1 MSKNSISIIVFVV
14 LLVIFINAFSASYTS
29 RNISNLAYIFA
40 LGIDKGENA
49 KMKISAQLSNI
60 ATSTGGGGSSG
71 EGNNP
76 ILISCEA
83 DSIFSGI
90 NLLNTYIGK
99 ELNLAHCSVFVI
111 SKEFAKD
118 GIASEI
124 YSLINNE
131 EVRPSTNLVLS
142 TCNAYDYLKNSNPN
156 LEKLTIKY
164 YDTFSITDRFT
175 GYISNITIGDFYN
188 ALSSKNGE
196 AIAILGGLNSAA
208 RSEKSESSDNS
219 SKSSSSSS
227 EESNS
232 GGSNSGSSD
241 SSNSSS
247 ESSNQSSQ
255 EQENAIINPED
266 LTAGTSSAS
275 GKRGTENIGL
285 AVFENDKFRG
295 ELTATETICHLL
307 INNDVDSC
315 IISID
320 NPIVESEKMELQLF
334 PSKKAKITTDIVD
347 GTPHISI
354 KLCMN
359 ADIMTL
365 EQDINYENPETLEKI
380 SSTAKNYLKGEFDK
394 YLNKVSK
401 EYNCDID
408 EFYTKAIGHFATIP
422 EWENF
427 NWKEKF
433 KNAEFNVS
441 LDLNVTS
448 SLLVTKT

>member
-1 MSKNSISIIVFVV
+1 MSKNSISIIIFIII
-14 LLVIFINAFSASYTS
+14 LIIFINAFSASYTS

-49 KMKISAQLSNI
+49 KIKISAQLSKI

-83 DSIFSGI
+83 NSIFSGI

-99 ELNLAHCSVFVI
+99 ELNLAHCSVFVF
-111 SKEFAKD
+111 SKEFAQD
-118 GIASEI
+118 GISSEI

-142 TCNAYDYLKNSNPN
+142 TCDAYDYLKNSNPN
-156 LEKLTIKY
+156 LERLTTKY
-164 YDTFSITDRFT
+164 YETFSITDRFT
-175 GYISNITIGDFYN
+175 GYISNITIGNFYN
-188 ALSSKNGE
+188 TLASKDEE
-196 AIAILGGLNSAA
+196 ATAILGGLNSAA
-208 RSEKSESSDNS
+208 RSEN
-219 SKSSSSSS
+219 SKSSSNSNKSDSSDTEKLSS
-227 EESNS
+227 ESS
-232 GGSNSGSSD
+232 G
-241 SSNSSS
+241 SSNSSNNS
-247 ESSNQSSQ
+247 SNESSNQSSQ
-255 EQENAIINPED
+255 EQENSIINPED

-307 INNDVDSC
+307 INNDLDSC
-315 IISID
+315 IISIG

-334 PSKKAKITTDIVD
+334 PSKKTKITINIID
-347 GTPHISI
+347 GIPHISI
-354 KLCMN
+354 KLYLN
-359 ADIMTL
+359 ADVMTL
-365 EQDINYENPETLEKI
+365 EQDIDYEVPETLEKI
-380 SSTAKNYLKGEFDK
+380 SSTAKDYLKNEFDK

-433 KNAEFNVS
+433 KNAVFNVD
-441 LDLNVTS
+441 LDFNVTS

>member
-1 MSKNSISIIVFVV
+1 MSKNSISIIIFIII
-14 LLVIFINAFSASYTS
+14 LIIFINAFSASYTS

-49 KMKISAQLSNI
+49 KIKISAQLSKI

-83 DSIFSGI
+83 NSIFSGI

-111 SKEFAKD
+111 SKEFAQD
-118 GIASEI
+118 GISSEI

-142 TCNAYDYLKNSNPN
+142 TCDAYDYLKNSNPN
-156 LEKLTIKY
+156 LERLTTKY
-164 YDTFSITDRFT
+164 YETFSITDRFT
-175 GYISNITIGDFYN
+175 GYISNITIGNFYN
-188 ALSSKNGE
+188 TLASKDEE
-196 AIAILGGLNSAA
+196 ATAILGGLNSAA
-208 RSEKSESSDNS
+208 RSEN
-219 SKSSSSSS
+219 SKSSSNSNKCDSSDTEKLSS
-227 EESNS
+227 ESY
-232 GGSNSGSSD
+232 G
-241 SSNSSS
+241 SSNSSNNS
-247 ESSNQSSQ
+247 SNESSNQSSQ
-255 EQENAIINPED
+255 EQENSIINPED

-307 INNDVDSC
+307 INNDLDSC
-315 IISID
+315 IISIG

-334 PSKKAKITTDIVD
+334 PSKKTKITINIID
-347 GTPHISI
+347 GIPHISI
-354 KLCMN
+354 KLYLN
-359 ADIMTL
+359 ADVMTL
-365 EQDINYENPETLEKI
+365 EQDIDYEIPETLEKI
-380 SSTAKNYLKGEFDK
+380 SSTAKDYLKNEFDK

-422 EWENF
+422 EWKNF

-433 KNAEFNVS
+433 KNAVFNVD
-441 LDLNVTS
+441 LDFNVTS

>member
-1 MSKNSISIIVFVV
+1 MSKNLTSIIVFVI
-14 LLVIFINAFSASYTS
+14 LLVIFSNAFSASYTS

-49 KMKISAQLSNI
+49 KIKISAQLSKI

-83 DSIFSGI
+83 NSIFSGI

-99 ELNLAHCSVFVI
+99 ELNLAHCSVFVF
-111 SKEFAKD
+111 SKEFAQD
-118 GIASEI
+118 GISSEI

-142 TCNAYDYLKNSNPN
+142 TCDAYDYLKNSNPN
-156 LEKLTIKY
+156 LERLTTKY
-164 YDTFSITDRFT
+164 YETFSITDRFT
-175 GYISNITIGDFYN
+175 GYISNITIGNFYN
-188 ALSSKNGE
+188 TLASKDEE
-196 AIAILGGLNSAA
+196 ATAILGGLNSAA
-208 RSEKSESSDNS
+208 RSEN
-219 SKSSSSSS
+219 SKSSSNSNKSDSSDTEKLSS
-227 EESNS
+227 ESS
-232 GGSNSGSSD
+232 G
-241 SSNSSS
+241 SSNSSNNS
-247 ESSNQSSQ
+247 SNESSNQSSQ
-255 EQENAIINPED
+255 EQESSIINPED

-307 INNDVDSC
+307 INNDLDSC
-315 IISID
+315 IISIG

-334 PSKKAKITTDIVD
+334 PSKKTKITTEIVD
-347 GTPHISI
+347 DIPYISI
-354 KLCMN
+354 KLCLN
-359 ADIMTL
+359 ADVMTL
-365 EQDINYENPETLEKI
+365 EQDIDYEIPETLEKI
-380 SSTAKNYLKGEFDK
+380 SSTAKDYLKNEFDK

-422 EWENF
+422 EWKNF

-433 KNAEFNVS
+433 KNAVFNVD
-441 LDLNVTS
+441 LDFNVTS

>member
-1 MSKNSISIIVFVV
+1 MSKNLRSIIVFVI
-14 LLVIFINAFSASYTS
+14 LLVIFVNAFSASYTS

-71 EGNNP
+71 EGNDP

-99 ELNLAHCSVFVI
+99 ELNLAHCSVFVF
-111 SKEFAKD
+111 SKEFAQI
-118 GIASEI
+118 GISSEI

-131 EVRPSTNLVLS
+131 EVRPSTNLVVS
-142 TCNAYDYLKNSNPN
+142 TCDAYDYLKNSSPN
-156 LEKLTIKY
+156 LERLTIKY

-175 GYISNITIGDFYN
+175 GYISNITIGNFYN
-188 ALSSKNGE
+188 TLASKDEE
-196 AIAILGGLNSAA
+196 ATAILGGLNSAA
-208 RSEKSESSDNS
+208 RSEN
-219 SKSSSSSS
+219 SKSSSNSNKSDSSDTEKLSS
-227 EESNS
+227 ESS
-232 GGSNSGSSD
+232 G
-241 SSNSSS
+241 SSNSSNNS
-247 ESSNQSSQ
+247 SNESSNQSSQ
-255 EQENAIINPED
+255 EQENSIINPED

-307 INNDVDSC
+307 INNDLDSC

-320 NPIVESEKMELQLF
+320 NPIVKSEKMELQLF
-334 PSKKAKITTDIVD
+334 PSKKTKITINIID
-347 GTPHISI
+347 GIPHISI
-354 KLCMN
+354 KLYLN
-359 ADIMTL
+359 ADVMTL
-365 EQDINYENPETLEKI
+365 EQDIDYENSETLEKI
-380 SSTAKNYLKGEFDK
+380 SSAARNYLKGEFDK

-408 EFYTKAIGHFATIP
+408 EFYAKAIGHFATIP

-433 KNAEFNVS
+433 KNAVFNI
-441 LDLNVTS
+441 DLHFNVTS

>member
-1 MSKNSISIIVFVV
+1 MSKNSISIIIFIII
-14 LLVIFINAFSASYTS
+14 LIIFINAFSASYTS

-49 KMKISAQLSNI
+49 KIKISAQLSKI

-83 DSIFSGI
+83 NSIFSGI

-99 ELNLAHCSVFVI
+99 ELNLAHCSVFVF
-111 SKEFAKD
+111 SKEFAQD
-118 GIASEI
+118 GISSEI

-142 TCNAYDYLKNSNPN
+142 TCDAYDYLKNSNPN
-156 LEKLTIKY
+156 LERLTTKY
-164 YDTFSITDRFT
+164 YETFSITDRFT
-175 GYISNITIGDFYN
+175 GYISNITIGNFYN
-188 ALSSKNGE
+188 TLASKDEE
-196 AIAILGGLNSAA
+196 ATAILGGLNSAA
-208 RSEKSESSDNS
+208 RSEN
-219 SKSSSSSS
+219 SKSSSNSNKSDSSDTEKLSS
-227 EESNS
+227 ESS
-232 GGSNSGSSD
+232 G
-241 SSNSSS
+241 SSNSSNNS
-247 ESSNQSSQ
+247 SNESSNQSSQ
-255 EQENAIINPED
+255 EQESSIINPED

-307 INNDVDSC
+307 INNDLDSC
-315 IISID
+315 IISIG

-334 PSKKAKITTDIVD
+334 PSKKTKITINIID
-347 GTPHISI
+347 GIPHISI
-354 KLCMN
+354 KLYLN
-359 ADIMTL
+359 ADVMTL
-365 EQDINYENPETLEKI
+365 EQDIDYEIPETLEKI
-380 SSTAKNYLKGEFDK
+380 SSTAKDYLKNEFDK

-433 KNAEFNVS
+433 KNAVFNVD
-441 LDLNVTS
+441 LDFNVTS

>member
-1 MSKNSISIIVFVV
+1 MSKNLRSIIVFVI
-14 LLVIFINAFSASYTS
+14 LLVIFVNAFSASYTS

-71 EGNNP
+71 EGNDP

-99 ELNLAHCSVFVI
+99 ELNLAHCSVFVF
-111 SKEFAKD
+111 SKEFAQI
-118 GIASEI
+118 GISSEI

-131 EVRPSTNLVLS
+131 EVRPSTNLVVS
-142 TCNAYDYLKNSNPN
+142 TCDAYDYLKNSSPN
-156 LEKLTIKY
+156 LERLTIKY

-175 GYISNITIGDFYN
+175 GYISNITIGNFYN
-188 ALSSKNGE
+188 TLASKDEE
-196 AIAILGGLNSAA
+196 ATAILGGLNSAA
-208 RSEKSESSDNS
+208 RSEN
-219 SKSSSSSS
+219 SKSSSNSNKSDSSDTEKLSS
-227 EESNS
+227 ESS
-232 GGSNSGSSD
+232 G
-241 SSNSSS
+241 SSNSSNNS
-247 ESSNQSSQ
+247 SNESSNQSSQ
-255 EQENAIINPED
+255 EQENSIINPED

-307 INNDVDSC
+307 INNDLDSC

-320 NPIVESEKMELQLF
+320 NPVVESEKMELQLF
-334 PSKKAKITTDIVD
+334 PSKKTKITINIID
-347 GTPHISI
+347 GIPHISI
-354 KLCMN
+354 KLYLN
-359 ADIMTL
+359 ADVMTL
-365 EQDINYENPETLEKI
+365 EQDIDYENSETLEKI
-380 SSTAKNYLKGEFDK
+380 SSAARNYLINELNK
-394 YLNKVSK
+394 YLNKISK

-408 EFYTKAIGHFATIP
+408 KFYSKAIGHFATIP
-422 EWENF
+422 EWKNF

-433 KNAEFNVS
+433 KNAVFNVD
-441 LDLNVTS
+441 LDFNVTS

>member
-1 MSKNSISIIVFVV
+1 MSKNLTSIIVFVI
-14 LLVIFINAFSASYTS
+14 LLVIFSNAFSASYTS

-49 KMKISAQLSNI
+49 KIKISAQLSKI

-83 DSIFSGI
+83 NSIFSGI

-99 ELNLAHCSVFVI
+99 ELNLAHCSVFVF
-111 SKEFAKD
+111 SKEFAQD
-118 GIASEI
+118 GISSEI

-142 TCNAYDYLKNSNPN
+142 TCDAYDYLKNSNPN
-156 LEKLTIKY
+156 LERLTTKY
-164 YDTFSITDRFT
+164 YETFSITDRFT
-175 GYISNITIGDFYN
+175 GYISNITIGNFYN
-188 ALSSKNGE
+188 TLASKDEE
-196 AIAILGGLNSAA
+196 ATAILGGLNSAA
-208 RSEKSESSDNS
+208 RSEN
-219 SKSSSSSS
+219 SKSSSNSNKSDSSDTEKLSS
-227 EESNS
+227 ESS
-232 GGSNSGSSD
+232 G
-241 SSNSSS
+241 SSNSSNNS
-247 ESSNQSSQ
+247 SNESSNQSSQ
-255 EQENAIINPED
+255 EQENSIINPED

-307 INNDVDSC
+307 INNDLDSC

-334 PSKKAKITTDIVD
+334 PSKKTKITINIID
-347 GTPHISI
+347 GIPHILI
-354 KLCMN
+354 KLYLN
-359 ADIMTL
+359 ADVMTL
-365 EQDINYENPETLEKI
+365 EQDIDYEIPETLEKI
-380 SSTAKNYLKGEFDK
+380 SSTAKDYLKNEFDK

-433 KNAEFNVS
+433 KNAVFNVD
-441 LDLNVTS
+441 LDFNVTS

>member
-1 MSKNSISIIVFVV
+1 MSKNLRSIIVFVI
-14 LLVIFINAFSASYTS
+14 LLVIFVNAFSASYTS

-71 EGNNP
+71 EGNDP

-99 ELNLAHCSVFVI
+99 ELNLAHCSVFVF
-111 SKEFAKD
+111 SKEFAQI
-118 GIASEI
+118 GISSEI

-131 EVRPSTNLVLS
+131 EVRPSTNLVVS
-142 TCNAYDYLKNSNPN
+142 TCDAYDYLKNSSPN
-156 LEKLTIKY
+156 LERLTIKY

-175 GYISNITIGDFYN
+175 GYISNITIGNFYN
-188 ALSSKNGE
+188 TLASKDEE
-196 AIAILGGLNSAA
+196 ATAILGGLNSAA
-208 RSEKSESSDNS
+208 RSEN
-219 SKSSSSSS
+219 SKSSSNSNKSDSSDTEKLSS
-227 EESNS
+227 ESS
-232 GGSNSGSSD
+232 G
-241 SSNSSS
+241 SSNSSNNS
-247 ESSNQSSQ
+247 SNESSNQSSQ
-255 EQENAIINPED
+255 EQENSIINPED

-307 INNDVDSC
+307 INNDLDSC

-334 PSKKAKITTDIVD
+334 PSKKTKITINIID
-347 GTPHISI
+347 GIPHISI
-354 KLCMN
+354 KLYLN
-359 ADIMTL
+359 ADVMTL
-365 EQDINYENPETLEKI
+365 EQDIDYENSETLEKI
-380 SSTAKNYLKGEFDK
+380 SSAARNYLINELNK
-394 YLNKVSK
+394 YLNKISK

-408 EFYTKAIGHFATIP
+408 KFYSKAIGHFATIP

-433 KNAEFNVS
+433 KNAVFNVD
-441 LDLNVTS
+441 LDFNVTS

>member
-1 MSKNSISIIVFVV
+1 MSKNSISIIIFIII
-14 LLVIFINAFSASYTS
+14 LIIFINAFSASYTS

-76 ILISCEA
+76 TLISCEA

-111 SKEFAKD
+111 SKEFAKE

-142 TCNAYDYLKNSNPN
+142 TCDAYDYLKNSNPN

-196 AIAILGGLNSAA
+196 ATAILGGLNSAA
-208 RSEKSESSDNS
+208 RSEKSENSSDS
-219 SKSSSSSS
+219 SNKSSSSSS
-227 EESNS
+227 EKSNS
-232 GGSNSGSSD
+232 ENSSSSD
-241 SSNSSS
+241 SSSNS

-255 EQENAIINPED
+255 EQDNSIINPED

-307 INNDVDSC
+307 INDDVDSC

-320 NPIVESEKMELQLF
+320 SPIVESEKMELQLF
-334 PSKKAKITTDIVD
+334 PSKKTKITTNIVD
-347 GTPHISI
+347 GTPHIFI
-354 KLCMN
+354 KLFLN

-365 EQDINYENPETLEKI
+365 EQDINYEDSETLEKI
-380 SSTAKNYLKGEFDK
+380 SATAQNYLKGEFDK
-394 YLNKVSK
+394 YLNKISK

-422 EWENF
+422 EWKDF

-433 KNAEFNVS
+433 KDAIFNVD
-441 LDLNVTS
+441 LDFNVTS

>member
-1 MSKNSISIIVFVV
+1 MSKNLTSIIVFVI
-14 LLVIFINAFSASYTS
+14 LLVIFSNAFSASYTS

-49 KMKISAQLSNI
+49 KIKISAQLSKI

-83 DSIFSGI
+83 NSIFSGI

-99 ELNLAHCSVFVI
+99 ELNLAHCSVFVF
-111 SKEFAKD
+111 SKEFAQD
-118 GIASEI
+118 GISSEI

-142 TCNAYDYLKNSNPN
+142 TCDAYDYLKNSNPN
-156 LEKLTIKY
+156 LERLTTKY
-164 YDTFSITDRFT
+164 YETFSITDRFT
-175 GYISNITIGDFYN
+175 GYISNITIGNFYN
-188 ALSSKNGE
+188 TLASKDEE
-196 AIAILGGLNSAA
+196 ATAILGGLNSAA
-208 RSEKSESSDNS
+208 RSEN
-219 SKSSSSSS
+219 SKSSSNSNKSDSSDTEKLSS
-227 EESNS
+227 ESS
-232 GGSNSGSSD
+232 G
-241 SSNSSS
+241 SSNSSNNS
-247 ESSNQSSQ
+247 SNESSNQSSQ
-255 EQENAIINPED
+255 EQESSIINPED

-307 INNDVDSC
+307 INNDLDSC

-334 PSKKAKITTDIVD
+334 PSKKTKITINIID
-347 GTPHISI
+347 GIPHISI
-354 KLCMN
+354 KLYLN
-359 ADIMTL
+359 ADVMTL
-365 EQDINYENPETLEKI
+365 EQDIDYEIPETLEKI
-380 SSTAKNYLKGEFDK
+380 SSTAKDYLKNEFDK

-408 EFYTKAIGHFATIP
+408 KFYSKAIGHFATIP

-433 KNAEFNVS
+433 KNAVFNID
-441 LDLNVTS
+441 LDFNVTS

>member
-1 MSKNSISIIVFVV
+1 MSKNSISIIIFIII
-14 LLVIFINAFSASYTS
+14 LIIFINAFSASYTS

-49 KMKISAQLSNI
+49 KIKISAQLSNI

-83 DSIFSGI
+83 NSIFSGI

-99 ELNLAHCSVFVI
+99 ELNLAHCSVFVF
-111 SKEFAKD
+111 SKEFAQD
-118 GIASEI
+118 GISSEI

-142 TCNAYDYLKNSNPN
+142 TCDAYDYLKNSNPN
-156 LEKLTIKY
+156 LERLTTKY
-164 YDTFSITDRFT
+164 YETFSITDRFT
-175 GYISNITIGDFYN
+175 GYISNITIGNFYN
-188 ALSSKNGE
+188 TLASKDEE
-196 AIAILGGLNSAA
+196 ATAILGGLNSAA
-208 RSEKSESSDNS
+208 RSEN
-219 SKSSSSSS
+219 SKSSSNSNKSDSSDTEKLSS
-227 EESNS
+227 ESS
-232 GGSNSGSSD
+232 G
-241 SSNSSS
+241 SSNSSNNS
-247 ESSNQSSQ
+247 SNESSNQSSQ
-255 EQENAIINPED
+255 EQENSIINPED

-307 INNDVDSC
+307 INNDLDSC
-315 IISID
+315 IISIG

-334 PSKKAKITTDIVD
+334 PSKKTKITINIID
-347 GTPHISI
+347 GIPHISI
-354 KLCMN
+354 KLYLN
-359 ADIMTL
+359 ADVMTL
-365 EQDINYENPETLEKI
+365 EQDIDYEIPETLEKI
-380 SSTAKNYLKGEFDK
+380 SSTAKDYLKNEFDK

-433 KNAEFNVS
+433 KNAVFNVD
-441 LDLNVTS
+441 LDFNVTS

>member
-1 MSKNSISIIVFVV
+1 MSKNSISIIIFIII
-14 LLVIFINAFSASYTS
+14 LIIFINAFSASYTS

-76 ILISCEA
+76 TLISCEA

-111 SKEFAKD
+111 SKEFAKE

-142 TCNAYDYLKNSNPN
+142 TCDAYDYLKNSNPN

-175 GYISNITIGDFYN
+175 GYISNITIGNFYN
-188 ALSSKNGE
+188 TLASKDEE
-196 AIAILGGLNSAA
+196 ATAILGGLNSAA
-208 RSEKSESSDNS
+208 RSEN
-219 SKSSSSSS
+219 SKSSSNSNKSDSSDTEKLSS
-227 EESNS
+227 ESS
-232 GGSNSGSSD
+232 G
-241 SSNSSS
+241 SSNSSNNS
-247 ESSNQSSQ
+247 SNESSNQSSQ
-255 EQENAIINPED
+255 EQENSIINSED

-307 INNDVDSC
+307 INNDLDSC

-334 PSKKAKITTDIVD
+334 PSKKTKITINIID
-347 GTPHISI
+347 GIPHISI
-354 KLCMN
+354 KLYLN
-359 ADIMTL
+359 ADVMTL
-365 EQDINYENPETLEKI
+365 EQDIDYENSETLEKI
-380 SSTAKNYLKGEFDK
+380 SSAAKNYLINELNK
-394 YLNKVSK
+394 YLNKISK

-408 EFYTKAIGHFATIP
+408 KFYSKAIGHFATIP
-422 EWENF
+422 EWKNF

-433 KNAEFNVS
+433 KNAVFNVD
-441 LDLNVTS
+441 LDFNVTS

>member
-1 MSKNSISIIVFVV
+1 MSKNLTSIIVFVI
-14 LLVIFINAFSASYTS
+14 LLVIFSNAFSASYTS

-49 KMKISAQLSNI
+49 KIKISAQLSKI

-83 DSIFSGI
+83 NSIFSGI

-99 ELNLAHCSVFVI
+99 ELNLAHCSVFVF
-111 SKEFAKD
+111 SKEFAQD
-118 GIASEI
+118 GISSEI

-142 TCNAYDYLKNSNPN
+142 TCDAYDYLKNSNPN
-156 LEKLTIKY
+156 LERLTTKY
-164 YDTFSITDRFT
+164 YETFSITDRFT
-175 GYISNITIGDFYN
+175 GYISNITIGNFYN
-188 ALSSKNGE
+188 TLASKDEE
-196 AIAILGGLNSAA
+196 ATAILGGLNSAA
-208 RSEKSESSDNS
+208 RSEN
-219 SKSSSSSS
+219 SKSSSNSNKSDSSDTEKLSS
-227 EESNS
+227 ESS
-232 GGSNSGSSD
+232 G
-241 SSNSSS
+241 SSNSSNNS
-247 ESSNQSSQ
+247 SNESSNQSSQ
-255 EQENAIINPED
+255 EQENSIINPED

-307 INNDVDSC
+307 INNDLDSC

-334 PSKKAKITTDIVD
+334 PSKKTKITINIID
-347 GTPHISI
+347 GIPHISI
-354 KLCMN
+354 KLYLN
-359 ADIMTL
+359 ADVMTL
-365 EQDINYENPETLEKI
+365 EQDIDYEIPETLEKI
-380 SSTAKNYLKGEFDK
+380 SSTAKDYLKNEFDK

-433 KNAEFNVS
+433 KNAVFNVD
-441 LDLNVTS
+441 LDFNVTS

>member
-1 MSKNSISIIVFVV
+1 MSKNLRSIIVFVI
-14 LLVIFINAFSASYTS
+14 LLVIFVNAFSASYTS

-49 KMKISAQLSNI
+49 KIKISAQLSKI

-83 DSIFSGI
+83 NSIFSGI

-99 ELNLAHCSVFVI
+99 ELNLAHCSVFVF
-111 SKEFAKD
+111 SKEFAQD
-118 GIASEI
+118 GISSEI

-142 TCNAYDYLKNSNPN
+142 TCDAYDYLKNSNPN
-156 LEKLTIKY
+156 LERLTTKY
-164 YDTFSITDRFT
+164 YETFSITDRFT
-175 GYISNITIGDFYN
+175 GYISNITIGNFYN
-188 ALSSKNGE
+188 TLASKDEE
-196 AIAILGGLNSAA
+196 ATAILGGLNSAA
-208 RSEKSESSDNS
+208 RSEN
-219 SKSSSSSS
+219 SKSSSNSNKSDSSDTEKLSS
-227 EESNS
+227 ESS
-232 GGSNSGSSD
+232 G
-241 SSNSSS
+241 SSNSSNNS
-247 ESSNQSSQ
+247 SNESSNQSSQ
-255 EQENAIINPED
+255 EQESSIINPED

-307 INNDVDSC
+307 INDDLDSC
-315 IISID
+315 IISIG
-320 NPIVESEKMELQLF
+320 NPFIESEKMELQLF
-334 PSKKAKITTDIVD
+334 PSKKTKITTEIVD
-347 GTPHISI
+347 DIPYISI
-354 KLCMN
+354 KLCLN
-359 ADIMTL
+359 ADVMTL
-365 EQDINYENPETLEKI
+365 EQDIDYEIPETLEKI
-380 SSTAKNYLKGEFDK
+380 SYTAKDYLKNEFDK

-422 EWENF
+422 EWKNF

-433 KNAEFNVS
+433 KNAVFNVD
-441 LDLNVTS
+441 LDFNVTS

>member
-1 MSKNSISIIVFVV
+1 MSKNLRSIIVFVI
-14 LLVIFINAFSASYTS
+14 LFVIFVNAFSASYTS

-76 ILISCEA
+76 TLITCEA

-111 SKEFAKD
+111 SKEFAKE

-142 TCNAYDYLKNSNPN
+142 TCDAYDYLKNSNPN

-175 GYISNITIGDFYN
+175 GYISNITIGNFYN
-188 ALSSKNGE
+188 TLASKDEE
-196 AIAILGGLNSAA
+196 ATAILGGLNSAA
-208 RSEKSESSDNS
+208 RSEN
-219 SKSSSSSS
+219 SKSSSNSNKSDSSDTEKLSS
-227 EESNS
+227 ESS
-232 GGSNSGSSD
+232 G
-241 SSNSSS
+241 SSNSSNNS
-247 ESSNQSSQ
+247 SNESSNQSSQ
-255 EQENAIINPED
+255 EQENSIINPED

-307 INNDVDSC
+307 INNDLDSC

-334 PSKKAKITTDIVD
+334 PSKKTKITINIID
-347 GTPHISI
+347 GIPHISI
-354 KLCMN
+354 KLYLN
-359 ADIMTL
+359 ADVMTL
-365 EQDINYENPETLEKI
+365 EQDIDYENSETLEKI
-380 SSTAKNYLKGEFDK
+380 SSAARNYLINELNK
-394 YLNKVSK
+394 YLNKISK

-408 EFYTKAIGHFATIP
+408 KFYSKAIGHFATIP
-422 EWENF
+422 EWKNF

-433 KNAEFNVS
+433 KNAVFNVD
-441 LDLNVTS
+441 LDFNVTS

>member
-1 MSKNSISIIVFVV
+1 MSKNLTSIIVFVI
-14 LLVIFINAFSASYTS
+14 LLVIFSNAFSASYTS

-49 KMKISAQLSNI
+49 KMKISAQLSKI

-83 DSIFSGI
+83 NSIFSGI

-99 ELNLAHCSVFVI
+99 ELNLAHCSVFVF
-111 SKEFAKD
+111 SKEFAQD
-118 GIASEI
+118 GISSEI

-142 TCNAYDYLKNSNPN
+142 TCDAYDYLKNSNPN
-156 LEKLTIKY
+156 LERLTTKY
-164 YDTFSITDRFT
+164 YETFSITDRFT
-175 GYISNITIGDFYN
+175 GYISNITIGNFYN
-188 ALSSKNGE
+188 TLASKDEE
-196 AIAILGGLNSAA
+196 ATAILGGLNSAA
-208 RSEKSESSDNS
+208 RSEN
-219 SKSSSSSS
+219 SKSSSNSNKSDSSDTEKLSS
-227 EESNS
+227 ESS
-232 GGSNSGSSD
+232 G
-241 SSNSSS
+241 SSNSSNNS
-247 ESSNQSSQ
+247 SNESSNQSSQ
-255 EQENAIINPED
+255 EQESSIINPED

-307 INNDVDSC
+307 INNDLDSC
-315 IISID
+315 IISIG

-334 PSKKAKITTDIVD
+334 PSKKTKITINIID
-347 GTPHISI
+347 GIPHISI
-354 KLCMN
+354 KLYLN
-359 ADIMTL
+359 ADVMTL
-365 EQDINYENPETLEKI
+365 EQDIDYEIPETLEKI
-380 SSTAKNYLKGEFDK
+380 SSTAKDYLKNEFDK

-433 KNAEFNVS
+433 KNAVFNVD
-441 LDLNVTS
+441 LDFNVTS

>member
-1 MSKNSISIIVFVV
+1 MSKNLTSIIVFVI
-14 LLVIFINAFSASYTS
+14 LLVIFSNAFSASYTS

-49 KMKISAQLSNI
+49 KIKISAQLSKI

-83 DSIFSGI
+83 NSIFSGI

-99 ELNLAHCSVFVI
+99 ELNLAHCSVFVF
-111 SKEFAKD
+111 SKEFAQD
-118 GIASEI
+118 GISSEI

-142 TCNAYDYLKNSNPN
+142 TCDAYDYLKNSNPN
-156 LEKLTIKY
+156 LERLTTKY
-164 YDTFSITDRFT
+164 YETFSITDRFT
-175 GYISNITIGDFYN
+175 GYISNITIGNFYN
-188 ALSSKNGE
+188 TLASKDEE
-196 AIAILGGLNSAA
+196 ATAILGGLNSAA
-208 RSEKSESSDNS
+208 RSEN
-219 SKSSSSSS
+219 SKSSSNSNKSDSSDTEKLSS
-227 EESNS
+227 ESS
-232 GGSNSGSSD
+232 G
-241 SSNSSS
+241 SSNSSNNS
-247 ESSNQSSQ
+247 SNESSNQSSQ
-255 EQENAIINPED
+255 EQESSIINPED

-307 INNDVDSC
+307 INNDLDSC

-334 PSKKAKITTDIVD
+334 PSKKTKITINIID
-347 GTPHISI
+347 GIPHISI
-354 KLCMN
+354 KLYLN
-359 ADIMTL
+359 ADVMTL
-365 EQDINYENPETLEKI
+365 EQDIDYENSETLEKI
-380 SSTAKNYLKGEFDK
+380 SSAAKNFLINELNK
-394 YLNKVSK
+394 YLNKISK

-408 EFYTKAIGHFATIP
+408 KFYSKAIGHFATIP

-433 KNAEFNVS
+433 KNAVFNID
-441 LDLNVTS
+441 LDFNVTS

>member
-1 MSKNSISIIVFVV
+1 MSKNLTSIIVFVI
-14 LLVIFINAFSASYTS
+14 LLVIFSNAFSASYTS

-49 KMKISAQLSNI
+49 KIKISAQLSKI

-83 DSIFSGI
+83 NSIFSGI

-99 ELNLAHCSVFVI
+99 ELNLAHCSVFVF
-111 SKEFAKD
+111 SKEFAQD
-118 GIASEI
+118 GISSEI

-142 TCNAYDYLKNSNPN
+142 TCDAYDYLKNSNPN
-156 LEKLTIKY
+156 LERLTTKY
-164 YDTFSITDRFT
+164 YETFSITDRFT
-175 GYISNITIGDFYN
+175 GYISNITIGNFYN
-188 ALSSKNGE
+188 TLASKDEE
-196 AIAILGGLNSAA
+196 ATAILGGLNSAA
-208 RSEKSESSDNS
+208 RSEN
-219 SKSSSSSS
+219 SKSSSNSNKSDSSDTEKLSS
-227 EESNS
+227 ESS
-232 GGSNSGSSD
+232 G
-241 SSNSSS
+241 SSNSSNNS
-247 ESSNQSSQ
+247 SNESSNQSSQ
-255 EQENAIINPED
+255 EQENSIINPED

-307 INNDVDSC
+307 INNDLDSC

-334 PSKKAKITTDIVD
+334 PSKKTKITINIID
-347 GTPHISI
+347 GIPHISI
-354 KLCMN
+354 KLYLN
-359 ADIMTL
+359 ADVMTL
-365 EQDINYENPETLEKI
+365 EQDIDYEIPETLEKI
-380 SSTAKNYLKGEFDK
+380 SSTAKDYLKNEFDK

-422 EWENF
+422 EWKNF

-433 KNAEFNVS
+433 KNAVFNVD
-441 LDLNVTS
+441 LDFNVTS

>member
-1 MSKNSISIIVFVV
+1 MSKNSISIIIFIII
-14 LLVIFINAFSASYTS
+14 LIIFINAFSASYTS

-76 ILISCEA
+76 TLISCEA

-111 SKEFAKD
+111 SKEFAQD
-118 GIASEI
+118 GISSEI

-142 TCNAYDYLKNSNPN
+142 TCDAYDYLKNSNPN
-156 LEKLTIKY
+156 LERLTTKY
-164 YDTFSITDRFT
+164 YETFSITDRFT
-175 GYISNITIGDFYN
+175 GYISNITIGNFYN
-188 ALSSKNGE
+188 TLASKDEE
-196 AIAILGGLNSAA
+196 ATAILGGLNSAA
-208 RSEKSESSDNS
+208 RSEN
-219 SKSSSSSS
+219 SKSSSNSNKSDGSDTEKLSS
-227 EESNS
+227 ESY
-232 GGSNSGSSD
+232 G
-241 SSNSSS
+241 SSNSSNNS
-247 ESSNQSSQ
+247 SNESSNQSSQ
-255 EQENAIINPED
+255 EQENSIINPED

-307 INNDVDSC
+307 INNDLDSC
-315 IISID
+315 IISIG

-334 PSKKAKITTDIVD
+334 PSKKTKITINIID
-347 GTPHISI
+347 GIPHISI
-354 KLCMN
+354 KLYLN
-359 ADIMTL
+359 ADVMTL
-365 EQDINYENPETLEKI
+365 EQDIDYEIPETLEKI
-380 SSTAKNYLKGEFDK
+380 SSTAKDYLKNEFDK

-422 EWENF
+422 EWKNF
-427 NWKEKF
+427 NWKEKL
-433 KNAEFNVS
+433 KNAVFNVD
-441 LDLNVTS
+441 LDFNVTS

>member
-1 MSKNSISIIVFVV
+1 MSKNLRSIIVFVI
-14 LLVIFINAFSASYTS
+14 LLVIFVNAFSASYTS

-71 EGNNP
+71 EGNDP

-99 ELNLAHCSVFVI
+99 ELNLAHCSVFVF
-111 SKEFAKD
+111 SKEFAQD
-118 GIASEI
+118 GISSEI

-142 TCNAYDYLKNSNPN
+142 TCDAYDYLKNSNPN
-156 LEKLTIKY
+156 LERLTTKY
-164 YDTFSITDRFT
+164 YETFSITDRFT
-175 GYISNITIGDFYN
+175 GYISNITIGNFYN
-188 ALSSKNGE
+188 TLASKDEE
-196 AIAILGGLNSAA
+196 ATAILGGLNSAA
-208 RSEKSESSDNS
+208 RSEN
-219 SKSSSSSS
+219 SKSSSNSNKSDSSDTEKLSS
-227 EESNS
+227 ESS
-232 GGSNSGSSD
+232 G
-241 SSNSSS
+241 SSNSSNNS
-247 ESSNQSSQ
+247 SNESSNQSSQ
-255 EQENAIINPED
+255 EQESSIINPED

-307 INNDVDSC
+307 INNDLDSC
-315 IISID
+315 IISIG

-334 PSKKAKITTDIVD
+334 PSKKTKITINIID
-347 GTPHISI
+347 GIPHISI
-354 KLCMN
+354 KLYLN
-359 ADIMTL
+359 ADVMTL
-365 EQDINYENPETLEKI
+365 EQDIDYEIPETLEKI
-380 SSTAKNYLKGEFDK
+380 SSTAKDYLKNEFDK

-408 EFYTKAIGHFATIP
+408 EFYAKAIGHFATIP

-433 KNAEFNVS
+433 KNAVFNVD
-441 LDLNVTS
+441 LDFNVTS

>member
-1 MSKNSISIIVFVV
+1 MSKNLRSIIVFVI
-14 LLVIFINAFSASYTS
+14 LLVIFVNAFSASYTS

-71 EGNNP
+71 EGNDP

-83 DSIFSGI
+83 NSIFSGI

-99 ELNLAHCSVFVI
+99 ELNLAHCSVFVF
-111 SKEFAKD
+111 SKEFAQI
-118 GIASEI
+118 GISSEI

-131 EVRPSTNLVLS
+131 EVRPSTNLVVS
-142 TCNAYDYLKNSNPN
+142 TCDAYDYLKNSSPN
-156 LEKLTIKY
+156 LERLTIKY

-175 GYISNITIGDFYN
+175 GYISNITIGNFYN
-188 ALSSKNGE
+188 TLASKDEE
-196 AIAILGGLNSAA
+196 ATAILGGLNSAA
-208 RSEKSESSDNS
+208 RSEN
-219 SKSSSSSS
+219 SKSSSNSNKSDSSDTEKLSS
-227 EESNS
+227 ESS
-232 GGSNSGSSD
+232 G
-241 SSNSSS
+241 SSNSSNNS
-247 ESSNQSSQ
+247 SNESSNQSSQ
-255 EQENAIINPED
+255 EQENSIINPED

-307 INNDVDSC
+307 INNDLDSC
-315 IISID
+315 IISIS

-334 PSKKAKITTDIVD
+334 PSKKTKITINIID
-347 GTPHISI
+347 GIPHISI
-354 KLCMN
+354 KLYLN
-359 ADIMTL
+359 ADVMTL
-365 EQDINYENPETLEKI
+365 EQDIDYENSETLEKI
-380 SSTAKNYLKGEFDK
+380 SSAARNYLINELNK
-394 YLNKVSK
+394 YLNKISK

-408 EFYTKAIGHFATIP
+408 KFYSKAIGHFATIP

-433 KNAEFNVS
+433 KNAVFNID
-441 LDLNVTS
+441 LDFNVTS

>member
-1 MSKNSISIIVFVV
+1 MSKNLRSIIIFVV

-49 KMKISAQLSNI
+49 KIKISAQLSKI

-83 DSIFSGI
+83 NSIFSGI

-99 ELNLAHCSVFVI
+99 ELNLAHCSVFVF
-111 SKEFAKD
+111 SKEFAQD
-118 GIASEI
+118 GISSEI

-142 TCNAYDYLKNSNPN
+142 TCDAYDYLKNSNPN
-156 LEKLTIKY
+156 LERLTTKY
-164 YDTFSITDRFT
+164 YETFSITDRFT
-175 GYISNITIGDFYN
+175 GYISNITIGNFYN
-188 ALSSKNGE
+188 TLASKDEE
-196 AIAILGGLNSAA
+196 ATAILGGLNSAA
-208 RSEKSESSDNS
+208 RSEN
-219 SKSSSSSS
+219 SKSSSNSNKSDSSDTEKLSS
-227 EESNS
+227 ESS
-232 GGSNSGSSD
+232 G
-241 SSNSSS
+241 SSNSSNNS
-247 ESSNQSSQ
+247 SNESSNQSSQ
-255 EQENAIINPED
+255 EQESSIINPED

-307 INNDVDSC
+307 INNDLDSC
-315 IISID
+315 IISIG

-334 PSKKAKITTDIVD
+334 PSKKTKITINIID
-347 GTPHISI
+347 GIPHISI
-354 KLCMN
+354 KLYLN
-359 ADIMTL
+359 ADVMTL
-365 EQDINYENPETLEKI
+365 EQDIDYEIPETLEKI
-380 SSTAKNYLKGEFDK
+380 SSTAKDYLKNEFDK

-422 EWENF
+422 EWKNF

-433 KNAEFNVS
+433 KNAVFNVD
-441 LDLNVTS
+441 LDFNVTS

>member
-1 MSKNSISIIVFVV
+1 MSKNSISIIIFIII
-14 LLVIFINAFSASYTS
+14 LIIFINAFSASYTS

-76 ILISCEA
+76 TLISCEA

-111 SKEFAKD
+111 SKEFAKE

-142 TCNAYDYLKNSNPN
+142 TCDAYDYLKNSNPN

-175 GYISNITIGDFYN
+175 GYISNITIGNFYN
-188 ALSSKNGE
+188 TLASKDEE
-196 AIAILGGLNSAA
+196 ATAILGGLNSAA
-208 RSEKSESSDNS
+208 RSEN
-219 SKSSSSSS
+219 SKSSSNSNKSDSSDTEKLSS
-227 EESNS
+227 ESS
-232 GGSNSGSSD
+232 G
-241 SSNSSS
+241 SSNSSNNS
-247 ESSNQSSQ
+247 SNESSNQSSQ
-255 EQENAIINPED
+255 EQENSIINPED

-307 INNDVDSC
+307 INNDLDSC
-315 IISID
+315 IISIG

-334 PSKKAKITTDIVD
+334 PSKKTKITINIID
-347 GTPHISI
+347 GIPHISI
-354 KLCMN
+354 KLYLN
-359 ADIMTL
+359 ADVMTL
-365 EQDINYENPETLEKI
+365 EQDIDYEIPETLEKI
-380 SSTAKNYLKGEFDK
+380 SSTAKDYLKNEFDK
-394 YLNKVSK
+394 YLNKISK

-433 KNAEFNVS
+433 KNAVFNVD
-441 LDLNVTS
+441 LDFNVTS

>member
-1 MSKNSISIIVFVV
+1 MSKNSISIIIFIII
-14 LLVIFINAFSASYTS
+14 LIIFINAFSASYTS

-49 KMKISAQLSNI
+49 KIKISAQLSKI

-83 DSIFSGI
+83 NSIFSGI

-111 SKEFAKD
+111 SKEFAQD
-118 GIASEI
+118 GISSEI

-142 TCNAYDYLKNSNPN
+142 TCDAYDYLKNSNPN
-156 LEKLTIKY
+156 LERLTTKY
-164 YDTFSITDRFT
+164 YETFSITDRFT
-175 GYISNITIGDFYN
+175 GYISNITIGNFYN
-188 ALSSKNGE
+188 TLASKDEE
-196 AIAILGGLNSAA
+196 ATAILGGLNSAA
-208 RSEKSESSDNS
+208 RSEN
-219 SKSSSSSS
+219 SKSSSNSNKSDGSDTEKLSS
-227 EESNS
+227 ESY
-232 GGSNSGSSD
+232 G
-241 SSNSSS
+241 SSNSSNNS
-247 ESSNQSSQ
+247 SNESSNQSSQ
-255 EQENAIINPED
+255 EQENSIINPED

-307 INNDVDSC
+307 INNDLDSC
-315 IISID
+315 IISIG

-334 PSKKAKITTDIVD
+334 PSKKTKITINIID
-347 GTPHISI
+347 GIPHISI
-354 KLCMN
+354 KLYLN
-359 ADIMTL
+359 ADVMTL
-365 EQDINYENPETLEKI
+365 EQDIDYEIPETLEKI
-380 SSTAKNYLKGEFDK
+380 SSTAKDYLKNEFDK

-422 EWENF
+422 EWKNF

-433 KNAEFNVS
+433 KNAVFNVD
-441 LDLNVTS
+441 LDFNVTS

>member
-1 MSKNSISIIVFVV
+1 MSKNLTSIIVFVI
-14 LLVIFINAFSASYTS
+14 LLVIFVNAFSASYTS

-49 KMKISAQLSNI
+49 KIKISAQLSKI

-83 DSIFSGI
+83 NSIFSGI

-99 ELNLAHCSVFVI
+99 ELNLAHCSVFVF
-111 SKEFAKD
+111 SKEFAQD
-118 GIASEI
+118 GISSEI

-142 TCNAYDYLKNSNPN
+142 TCDAYDYLKNSNPN
-156 LEKLTIKY
+156 LERLTTKY
-164 YDTFSITDRFT
+164 YETFSITDRFT
-175 GYISNITIGDFYN
+175 GYISNITIGNFYN
-188 ALSSKNGE
+188 TLASKDEE
-196 AIAILGGLNSAA
+196 ATAILGGLNSAA
-208 RSEKSESSDNS
+208 RSEN
-219 SKSSSSSS
+219 SKSSSNSNKSDSSDTEKLSS
-227 EESNS
+227 ESS
-232 GGSNSGSSD
+232 G
-241 SSNSSS
+241 SSNSSNNS
-247 ESSNQSSQ
+247 SNESSNQSSQ
-255 EQENAIINPED
+255 EQENSIINSED

-307 INNDVDSC
+307 INNDLDSC
-315 IISID
+315 IISIG

-334 PSKKAKITTDIVD
+334 PSKKTKITINIID
-347 GTPHISI
+347 GIPHISI
-354 KLCMN
+354 KLYLN
-359 ADIMTL
+359 ADVMTL
-365 EQDINYENPETLEKI
+365 EQDIDYEIPETLEKI
-380 SSTAKNYLKGEFDK
+380 SSTAKDYLKNEFDK

-433 KNAEFNVS
+433 KNAVFNVD
-441 LDLNVTS
+441 LDFNVTS

>member
-1 MSKNSISIIVFVV
+1 MSKNLTSIIVFVI
-14 LLVIFINAFSASYTS
+14 LLVIFSNAFSASYTS

-49 KMKISAQLSNI
+49 KIKISAQLSKI

-83 DSIFSGI
+83 NSIFSGI

-99 ELNLAHCSVFVI
+99 ELNLAHCSVFVF
-111 SKEFAKD
+111 SKEFAQD
-118 GIASEI
+118 GISSEI

-142 TCNAYDYLKNSNPN
+142 TCDAYDYLKNSNPN
-156 LEKLTIKY
+156 LERLTTKY
-164 YDTFSITDRFT
+164 YETFSITDRFT
-175 GYISNITIGDFYN
+175 GYISNITIGNFYN
-188 ALSSKNGE
+188 TLASKDEE
-196 AIAILGGLNSAA
+196 ATAILGGLNSAA
-208 RSEKSESSDNS
+208 RSEN
-219 SKSSSSSS
+219 SKSSSNSNKSDSSDTEKLSS
-227 EESNS
+227 ESS
-232 GGSNSGSSD
+232 G
-241 SSNSSS
+241 SSNSSNNS
-247 ESSNQSSQ
+247 SNESSNQSSQ
-255 EQENAIINPED
+255 EQESSIINPED

-307 INNDVDSC
+307 INNDLDSC
-315 IISID
+315 IISIS

-334 PSKKAKITTDIVD
+334 PSKKTKITINIID
-347 GTPHISI
+347 GIPHISI
-354 KLCMN
+354 KLYLN
-359 ADIMTL
+359 ADVMTL
-365 EQDINYENPETLEKI
+365 EQDIDYENSETLEKI
-380 SSTAKNYLKGEFDK
+380 SSAAQNYLKGEFDK

-401 EYNCDID
+401 EYNCYID

-422 EWENF
+422 EWKNF

-433 KNAEFNVS
+433 KNAVFNVD
-441 LDLNVTS
+441 LDFNVTS

>member
-1 MSKNSISIIVFVV
+1 MSKNSISIIIFIII
-14 LLVIFINAFSASYTS
+14 LIIFINAFSASYTS

-76 ILISCEA
+76 TLISCEA

-111 SKEFAKD
+111 SKEFAQD
-118 GIASEI
+118 GISSEI

-142 TCNAYDYLKNSNPN
+142 TCDAYDYLKNSNPN
-156 LEKLTIKY
+156 LERLTTKY
-164 YDTFSITDRFT
+164 YETFSITDRFT
-175 GYISNITIGDFYN
+175 GYISNITIGNFYN
-188 ALSSKNGE
+188 TLASKDEE
-196 AIAILGGLNSAA
+196 ATAILGGLNSAA
-208 RSEKSESSDNS
+208 RSEN
-219 SKSSSSSS
+219 SKSSSNSNKSDSSDTEKLSS
-227 EESNS
+227 ESS
-232 GGSNSGSSD
+232 G
-241 SSNSSS
+241 SSNSSNNS
-247 ESSNQSSQ
+247 SNESSNQSSQ
-255 EQENAIINPED
+255 EQENSIINPED

-307 INNDVDSC
+307 INNDLDSC
-315 IISID
+315 IISIG

-334 PSKKAKITTDIVD
+334 PSKKTKITINIID
-347 GTPHISI
+347 GIPHISI
-354 KLCMN
+354 KLYLN
-359 ADIMTL
+359 ADVMTL
-365 EQDINYENPETLEKI
+365 EQDIDYEIPETLEKI
-380 SSTAKNYLKGEFDK
+380 SSTAKDYLKNEFDK

-422 EWENF
+422 EWKNF
-427 NWKEKF
+427 NWKEKL
-433 KNAEFNVS
+433 KNAVFNVD
-441 LDLNVTS
+441 LDFNVTS

>member
-1 MSKNSISIIVFVV
+1 MSKNLRSIIIFVV

-49 KMKISAQLSNI
+49 KIKISAQLSKI

-83 DSIFSGI
+83 NSIFSGI

-99 ELNLAHCSVFVI
+99 ELNLAHCSVFVF
-111 SKEFAKD
+111 SKEFAQD
-118 GIASEI
+118 GISSEI

-142 TCNAYDYLKNSNPN
+142 TCDAYDYLKNSNPN
-156 LEKLTIKY
+156 LERLTTKY
-164 YDTFSITDRFT
+164 YETFSITDRFT
-175 GYISNITIGDFYN
+175 GYISNITIGNFYN
-188 ALSSKNGE
+188 TLASKDEE
-196 AIAILGGLNSAA
+196 ATAILGGLNSAA
-208 RSEKSESSDNS
+208 RSEN
-219 SKSSSSSS
+219 SKSSSNSNKSDSSDTEKLSS
-227 EESNS
+227 ESS
-232 GGSNSGSSD
+232 G
-241 SSNSSS
+241 SSNSSNNS
-247 ESSNQSSQ
+247 SNESSNQSSQ
-255 EQENAIINPED
+255 EQESSIINPED

-307 INNDVDSC
+307 INNDLDSC
-315 IISID
+315 IISIG

-334 PSKKAKITTDIVD
+334 PSKKTKITINIID
-347 GTPHISI
+347 GIPHISI
-354 KLCMN
+354 KLYLN
-359 ADIMTL
+359 ADVMTL
-365 EQDINYENPETLEKI
+365 EQDIDYEIPETLEKI
-380 SSTAKNYLKGEFDK
+380 SSTAKDYLKNEFDK

-422 EWENF
+422 EWKNF
-427 NWKEKF
+427 NWKEK
-433 KNAEFNVS
+433 
-441 LDLNVTS
+441 
-448 SLLVTKT
+448 

>member
-1 MSKNSISIIVFVV
+1 MSKNLTSIIVFVI
-14 LLVIFINAFSASYTS
+14 LLVIFSNAFSASYTS

-49 KMKISAQLSNI
+49 KIKISAQLSKI

-83 DSIFSGI
+83 NSIFSGI

-99 ELNLAHCSVFVI
+99 ELNLAHCSVFVF
-111 SKEFAKD
+111 SKEFAQD
-118 GIASEI
+118 GISSEI

-131 EVRPSTNLVLS
+131 EVRPSTNLVVS
-142 TCNAYDYLKNSNPN
+142 TCDAYDYLKNSNPN
-156 LEKLTIKY
+156 LERLTTKY
-164 YDTFSITDRFT
+164 YETFSITDRFT
-175 GYISNITIGDFYN
+175 GYISNITIGNFYN
-188 ALSSKNGE
+188 TLASKDEE
-196 AIAILGGLNSAA
+196 ATAILGGLNSAA
-208 RSEKSESSDNS
+208 RSEN
-219 SKSSSSSS
+219 SKSSSNSNKSDSSDTEKLSS
-227 EESNS
+227 ESS
-232 GGSNSGSSD
+232 G
-241 SSNSSS
+241 SSNSSNNS
-247 ESSNQSSQ
+247 SNESSNQSSQ
-255 EQENAIINPED
+255 EQESSIINPED

-307 INNDVDSC
+307 INNDLDSC

-334 PSKKAKITTDIVD
+334 PSKKTKITINIID
-347 GTPHISI
+347 GIPHISI
-354 KLCMN
+354 KLYLN
-359 ADIMTL
+359 ADVMTL
-365 EQDINYENPETLEKI
+365 EQDIDYENSETLEKI
-380 SSTAKNYLKGEFDK
+380 SSAAKNYLINELNK
-394 YLNKVSK
+394 YLNKISK

-408 EFYTKAIGHFATIP
+408 KFYSKAIGHFATIP

-433 KNAEFNVS
+433 KNAVFNID
-441 LDLNVTS
+441 LDFNVTS

>member
-1 MSKNSISIIVFVV
+1 MSKNSISIIIFIII
-14 LLVIFINAFSASYTS
+14 LIIFINAFSASYTS

-49 KMKISAQLSNI
+49 KIKISAQLSKI

-83 DSIFSGI
+83 NSIFSGI

-99 ELNLAHCSVFVI
+99 ELNLAHCSVFVF
-111 SKEFAKD
+111 SKEFAQD
-118 GIASEI
+118 GISSEI

-142 TCNAYDYLKNSNPN
+142 TCDAYDYLKNSNPN
-156 LEKLTIKY
+156 LERLTTKY
-164 YDTFSITDRFT
+164 YETFSITDRFT
-175 GYISNITIGDFYN
+175 GYISNITIGNFYN
-188 ALSSKNGE
+188 TLASKDEE
-196 AIAILGGLNSAA
+196 ATAILGGLNSAA
-208 RSEKSESSDNS
+208 RSEN
-219 SKSSSSSS
+219 SKSSSNSNKSDSSDTEKLSS
-227 EESNS
+227 ESS
-232 GGSNSGSSD
+232 G
-241 SSNSSS
+241 SSNSSNNS
-247 ESSNQSSQ
+247 SNESSNQSSQ
-255 EQENAIINPED
+255 EQENSIINPED

-307 INNDVDSC
+307 INNDLDSC
-315 IISID
+315 IISIG

-334 PSKKAKITTDIVD
+334 PSKKTKITINIID
-347 GTPHISI
+347 GIPHISI
-354 KLCMN
+354 KLYLN
-359 ADIMTL
+359 ADVMTL
-365 EQDINYENPETLEKI
+365 EQDIDYENSETLEKI
-380 SSTAKNYLKGEFDK
+380 SSAARNYLINELNK
-394 YLNKVSK
+394 YLNKISK

-408 EFYTKAIGHFATIP
+408 KFYSKAIGHFATIP
-422 EWENF
+422 EWKNF
-427 NWKEKF
+427 NWKEKL
-433 KNAEFNVS
+433 KNAVFNVD
-441 LDLNVTS
+441 LDFNVTS

>member
-1 MSKNSISIIVFVV
+1 MSKNLTSIIVFVI
-14 LLVIFINAFSASYTS
+14 LLVIFSNAFSASYTS

-49 KMKISAQLSNI
+49 KIKISAQLSKI

-83 DSIFSGI
+83 NSIFSGI

-99 ELNLAHCSVFVI
+99 ELNLAHCSVFVF
-111 SKEFAKD
+111 SKEFAQD
-118 GIASEI
+118 GISSEI

-142 TCNAYDYLKNSNPN
+142 TCDAYDYLKNSNPN
-156 LEKLTIKY
+156 LERLTTKY
-164 YDTFSITDRFT
+164 YETFSITDRFT
-175 GYISNITIGDFYN
+175 GYISNITIGNFYN
-188 ALSSKNGE
+188 TLASKDEE
-196 AIAILGGLNSAA
+196 ATAILGGLNSAA
-208 RSEKSESSDNS
+208 RSEN
-219 SKSSSSSS
+219 SKSSSNSNKSDSSDTEKLSS
-227 EESNS
+227 ESS
-232 GGSNSGSSD
+232 G
-241 SSNSSS
+241 SSNSSNNS
-247 ESSNQSSQ
+247 SNESSNQSSQ
-255 EQENAIINPED
+255 EQESSIINPED

-307 INNDVDSC
+307 INNDLDSC
-315 IISID
+315 IISIG

-334 PSKKAKITTDIVD
+334 PSKKTKITINIID
-347 GTPHISI
+347 GIPHISI
-354 KLCMN
+354 KLYLN
-359 ADIMTL
+359 ADVMTL
-365 EQDINYENPETLEKI
+365 EQDIDYEVPETLEKI
-380 SSTAKNYLKGEFDK
+380 SSTAKDYLKNEFDK

-422 EWENF
+422 EWKNF

-433 KNAEFNVS
+433 KNAVFNVD
-441 LDLNVTS
+441 LDFNVTS

>member
-1 MSKNSISIIVFVV
+1 MSKNSISIIIFIII
-14 LLVIFINAFSASYTS
+14 LIIFINAFSASYTS

-49 KMKISAQLSNI
+49 KIKISAQLSKI

-83 DSIFSGI
+83 NSIFSGI

-99 ELNLAHCSVFVI
+99 ELNLAHCSVFVF
-111 SKEFAKD
+111 SKEFAQD
-118 GIASEI
+118 GISSEI

-142 TCNAYDYLKNSNPN
+142 TCDAYDYLKNSNPN
-156 LEKLTIKY
+156 LERLTTKY
-164 YDTFSITDRFT
+164 YETFSITDRFT
-175 GYISNITIGDFYN
+175 GYISNITIGNFYN
-188 ALSSKNGE
+188 TLASKDEE
-196 AIAILGGLNSAA
+196 ATAILGGLNSAA
-208 RSEKSESSDNS
+208 RSEN
-219 SKSSSSSS
+219 SKSSSNSNKSDSSDTEKLSS
-227 EESNS
+227 ESS
-232 GGSNSGSSD
+232 G
-241 SSNSSS
+241 SSNSSNNS
-247 ESSNQSSQ
+247 SNESSNQSSQ
-255 EQENAIINPED
+255 EQESSIINPED

-307 INNDVDSC
+307 INNDLDSC
-315 IISID
+315 IISIG

-334 PSKKAKITTDIVD
+334 PSKKTKITTEIVD
-347 GTPHISI
+347 DIPYISI
-354 KLCMN
+354 KLCLN
-359 ADIMTL
+359 ADVMTL
-365 EQDINYENPETLEKI
+365 EQDIDYEIPETLEKI
-380 SSTAKNYLKGEFDK
+380 SSTAKDYLKNEFDK

-433 KNAEFNVS
+433 KNAVFNVD
-441 LDLNVTS
+441 LDFNVTS

>member
-1 MSKNSISIIVFVV
+1 MSKNLRSIIVFVI
-14 LLVIFINAFSASYTS
+14 LLVIFVNAFSASYTS

-71 EGNNP
+71 EGNDP

-99 ELNLAHCSVFVI
+99 ELNLAHCSVFVF
-111 SKEFAKD
+111 SKEFAQI
-118 GIASEI
+118 GISSEI

-131 EVRPSTNLVLS
+131 EVRPSTNLVVS
-142 TCNAYDYLKNSNPN
+142 TCDAYDYLKNSSPN
-156 LEKLTIKY
+156 LERLTIKY

-175 GYISNITIGDFYN
+175 GYISNITIGNFYN
-188 ALSSKNGE
+188 TLASKDEE
-196 AIAILGGLNSAA
+196 ATAILGGLNSAA
-208 RSEKSESSDNS
+208 RSEN
-219 SKSSSSSS
+219 SKSSSNSNKSDSSDTEKLSS
-227 EESNS
+227 ESS
-232 GGSNSGSSD
+232 G
-241 SSNSSS
+241 SSNSSNNS
-247 ESSNQSSQ
+247 SNESSNQSSQ
-255 EQENAIINPED
+255 EQENSIINPED

-307 INNDVDSC
+307 INNDLDSC

-334 PSKKAKITTDIVD
+334 PSKKTKITINIID
-347 GTPHISI
+347 GIPHISI
-354 KLCMN
+354 KLYLN
-359 ADIMTL
+359 ADVMTL
-365 EQDINYENPETLEKI
+365 EQDIDYENSETLEKI
-380 SSTAKNYLKGEFDK
+380 SSAARNYLINELNK
-394 YLNKVSK
+394 YLNKISK

-408 EFYTKAIGHFATIP
+408 KFYSKAIGHFATIP

-433 KNAEFNVS
+433 KNAVFNID
-441 LDLNVTS
+441 LDFNVTS

>member
-1 MSKNSISIIVFVV
+1 MSKNSISIIIFIII
-14 LLVIFINAFSASYTS
+14 LIIFINAFSASYTS

-49 KMKISAQLSNI
+49 KIKISAQLSKI

-83 DSIFSGI
+83 NSIFSGI

-99 ELNLAHCSVFVI
+99 ELNLAHCSVFVF
-111 SKEFAKD
+111 SKEFAQD
-118 GIASEI
+118 GISSEI

-142 TCNAYDYLKNSNPN
+142 TCDAYDYLKNSNPN
-156 LEKLTIKY
+156 LERLTTKY
-164 YDTFSITDRFT
+164 YETFSITDRFT
-175 GYISNITIGDFYN
+175 GYISNITIGNFYN
-188 ALSSKNGE
+188 TLASKDEE
-196 AIAILGGLNSAA
+196 ATAILGGLNSAA
-208 RSEKSESSDNS
+208 RSEN
-219 SKSSSSSS
+219 SKSSSNSNKSDSSDTEKLSS
-227 EESNS
+227 ESS
-232 GGSNSGSSD
+232 G
-241 SSNSSS
+241 SSNSSNNS
-247 ESSNQSSQ
+247 SNESSNQSSQ
-255 EQENAIINPED
+255 EQENSIINPED

-307 INNDVDSC
+307 INNDLDSC
-315 IISID
+315 IISIG

-334 PSKKAKITTDIVD
+334 PSKKTKITINIID
-347 GTPHISI
+347 GIPHISI
-354 KLCMN
+354 KLYLN
-359 ADIMTL
+359 ADVMTL
-365 EQDINYENPETLEKI
+365 EQDIDYEIPETLEKI
-380 SSTAKNYLKGEFDK
+380 SSTAKDYLKNEFDK

-422 EWENF
+422 EWKNF

-433 KNAEFNVS
+433 KNAVFNVD
-441 LDLNVTS
+441 LDFNVTS

>member
-1 MSKNSISIIVFVV
+1 MSKNSISIIIFIII
-14 LLVIFINAFSASYTS
+14 LIIFINAFSASYTS

-76 ILISCEA
+76 TLISCEA

-111 SKEFAKD
+111 SKEFAKE

-142 TCNAYDYLKNSNPN
+142 TCDAYDYLKNSNPN

-175 GYISNITIGDFYN
+175 GYISNITIGNFYN
-188 ALSSKNGE
+188 TLASKDEE
-196 AIAILGGLNSAA
+196 ATAILGGLNSAA
-208 RSEKSESSDNS
+208 RSEN
-219 SKSSSSSS
+219 SKSSSNSNKSDSSDTEKLSS
-227 EESNS
+227 ESS
-232 GGSNSGSSD
+232 G
-241 SSNSSS
+241 SSNSSNNS
-247 ESSNQSSQ
+247 SNESSNQSSQ
-255 EQENAIINPED
+255 EQENSIINSED

-307 INNDVDSC
+307 INNDLDSC

-334 PSKKAKITTDIVD
+334 PSKKTKITINIID
-347 GTPHISI
+347 GIPHISI
-354 KLCMN
+354 KLYLN
-359 ADIMTL
+359 ADVMTL
-365 EQDINYENPETLEKI
+365 EQDIDYENSETLEKI
-380 SSTAKNYLKGEFDK
+380 SSAARNYLINELNK
-394 YLNKVSK
+394 YLNKISK

-408 EFYTKAIGHFATIP
+408 KFYSKAIGHFATIP
-422 EWENF
+422 EWKNF

-433 KNAEFNVS
+433 KNAVFNVD
-441 LDLNVTS
+441 LDFNVTS

>member
-1 MSKNSISIIVFVV
+1 MSKNLRSIIVFVI
-14 LLVIFINAFSASYTS
+14 LLVIFVNAFSASYTS

-76 ILISCEA
+76 TLISCEA

-111 SKEFAKD
+111 SKEFAKE

-142 TCNAYDYLKNSNPN
+142 TCDAYDYLKNSNPN

-175 GYISNITIGDFYN
+175 GYISNITIGNFYN
-188 ALSSKNGE
+188 TLASKDEE
-196 AIAILGGLNSAA
+196 ATAILGGLNSAA
-208 RSEKSESSDNS
+208 RSEN
-219 SKSSSSSS
+219 SKSSSNSNKSDSSDTEKLSS
-227 EESNS
+227 ESS
-232 GGSNSGSSD
+232 G
-241 SSNSSS
+241 SSNSSNNS
-247 ESSNQSSQ
+247 SNESSNQSSQ
-255 EQENAIINPED
+255 EQENSIINPED

-307 INNDVDSC
+307 INNDLDSC

-334 PSKKAKITTDIVD
+334 PSKKTKITINIID
-347 GTPHISI
+347 GIPHISI
-354 KLCMN
+354 KLYLN
-359 ADIMTL
+359 ADVMTL
-365 EQDINYENPETLEKI
+365 EQDIDYENSETLEKI
-380 SSTAKNYLKGEFDK
+380 SSAARNYLINELNK
-394 YLNKVSK
+394 YLNKISK

-408 EFYTKAIGHFATIP
+408 KFYSKAIGHFATIP
-422 EWENF
+422 EWKNF

-433 KNAEFNVS
+433 KNAVFNVD
-441 LDLNVTS
+441 LDFNVTS

>member
-1 MSKNSISIIVFVV
+1 MSKNSISIIIFIII
-14 LLVIFINAFSASYTS
+14 LIIFINAFSASYTS

-49 KMKISAQLSNI
+49 KIKISAQLSKI

-83 DSIFSGI
+83 NSIFSGI

-99 ELNLAHCSVFVI
+99 ELNLAHCSVFVF
-111 SKEFAKD
+111 SKEFAQD
-118 GIASEI
+118 GISSEI

-142 TCNAYDYLKNSNPN
+142 TCDAYDYLKNSNPN
-156 LEKLTIKY
+156 LERLTTKY
-164 YDTFSITDRFT
+164 YETFSITDRFT
-175 GYISNITIGDFYN
+175 GYISNITIGNFYN
-188 ALSSKNGE
+188 TLASKDEE
-196 AIAILGGLNSAA
+196 ATAILGGLNSAA
-208 RSEKSESSDNS
+208 RSEN
-219 SKSSSSSS
+219 SKSSSNSNKSDSSDTEKLSS
-227 EESNS
+227 ESS
-232 GGSNSGSSD
+232 G
-241 SSNSSS
+241 SSNSSNNS
-247 ESSNQSSQ
+247 SNESSNQSSQ
-255 EQENAIINPED
+255 EQENSIINPED

-307 INNDVDSC
+307 INNDLDSC

-334 PSKKAKITTDIVD
+334 PSKKTKITINIID
-347 GTPHISI
+347 GIPHISI
-354 KLCMN
+354 KLYLN
-359 ADIMTL
+359 ADVMTL
-365 EQDINYENPETLEKI
+365 EQDIDYENSETLEKI
-380 SSTAKNYLKGEFDK
+380 SSAARNYLINELNK
-394 YLNKVSK
+394 YLNKISK

-408 EFYTKAIGHFATIP
+408 KFYSKAIGHFATIP
-422 EWENF
+422 EWKNF
-427 NWKEKF
+427 NWKEKL
-433 KNAEFNVS
+433 KNAVFNVD
-441 LDLNVTS
+441 LDFNVTS

>member
-1 MSKNSISIIVFVV
+1 MSKNLTSIIVFVI
-14 LLVIFINAFSASYTS
+14 LLVIFSNAFSASYTS

-49 KMKISAQLSNI
+49 KIKISAQLSKI

-83 DSIFSGI
+83 NSIFSGI

-99 ELNLAHCSVFVI
+99 ELNLAHCSVFVF
-111 SKEFAKD
+111 SKEFAQD
-118 GIASEI
+118 GISSEI

-142 TCNAYDYLKNSNPN
+142 TCDAYDYLKNSNPN
-156 LEKLTIKY
+156 LERLTTKY
-164 YDTFSITDRFT
+164 YETFSITDRFT
-175 GYISNITIGDFYN
+175 GYISNITIGNFYN
-188 ALSSKNGE
+188 TLASKDEE
-196 AIAILGGLNSAA
+196 ATAILGGLNSAA
-208 RSEKSESSDNS
+208 RSEN
-219 SKSSSSSS
+219 SKSSSNSNKSDSSDTEKLSS
-227 EESNS
+227 ESS
-232 GGSNSGSSD
+232 G
-241 SSNSSS
+241 SSNSSNNS
-247 ESSNQSSQ
+247 SNESSNQSSQ
-255 EQENAIINPED
+255 EQESSIINPED

-307 INNDVDSC
+307 INNDLDSC
-315 IISID
+315 IISIG

-334 PSKKAKITTDIVD
+334 PSKKTKITINIID
-347 GTPHISI
+347 GIPHISI
-354 KLCMN
+354 KLYLN
-359 ADIMTL
+359 ADVMTL
-365 EQDINYENPETLEKI
+365 EQDIDYENSETLEKI
-380 SSTAKNYLKGEFDK
+380 SSAAKNYLINELNK
-394 YLNKVSK
+394 YLNKISK

-408 EFYTKAIGHFATIP
+408 KFYSKAIGHFATIP

-433 KNAEFNVS
+433 KNAVFNID
-441 LDLNVTS
+441 LDFNVTS